1 MFSMV
6 NYCFEDQL
14 HHNYC
19 HHHHHCN
26 HFIEKKSKK
35 QKEKEQFKYSLF
47 ESIQK
52 FEFYTHHRERQ
63 IYLNKLNE
71 YYYSGR
77 KHLIDEKAQIRPRSM
92 SH

>member
-1 MFSMV
+1 MV

-19 HHHHHCN
+19 HHHHHHHCN

>member
-1 MFSMV
+1 MV
-6 NYCFEDQL
+6 NYCCDHQF

-19 HHHHHCN
+19 HHHYNCN

-63 IYLNKLNE
+63 IYLKKLNE
-71 YYYSGR
+71 YYYYSGR
-77 KHLIDEKAQIRPRSM
+77 KQHLIDEIAQIRPRSM